1 MSDQEVQNEAQT
13 QIQPQENQKRLVHLS
28 SLVNHM
34 IEQGKDDPGDLVEFS
49 VHGKLLTYTRKSL
62 NLFDAE
68 NKIRLWAI
76 WMIEWIWF
84 DRFIIT
90 VILLNS
96 ILLATQDY
104 SWRENNS
111 EAPSNWTDS
120 LEYLFTAIFIIEFL
134 LKIIAMGFLLDKQT
148 YLRDGWNFIDFIVVI
163 TGIISLFISAR
174 VSAIRIIRIMRPL
187 RSINSLKE
195 MKVLIISLL
204 DSLPAL
210 GNVVIFLLFIIILF
224 GILGLQIF
232 MGALE
237 NRCRETEYPIGN
249 VWKASNYSK
258 LCQDSSNCPEG
269 TYCGNPN
276 TYNLPQ
282 QELDDENFNYGYTN
296 FNNIFLATFTIF
308 QALTT
313 EGWTKLIFMYQEAL
327 STVIVYIYFLLLI
340 FLGSFFV
347 VNIIL
352 AVINSS
358 FIEAQMRSSIKNSQ
372 ASASSQQLD
381 EHEEELEQNEEEEQ
395 QVDPIALTSNI
406 NNGDQ
411 TQNHQIEQDQQIR
424 EQIPQNKNE
433 INTIKNQDNQNNGE
447 QQQIS
452 KSNTV
457 EQVQQ
462 PRRQS
467 SKQKSLK
474 LNQSKFRQFQ
484 LVLIIIIE
492 NRYFLAFITSV
503 IILNTITLS
512 LDRYPIS
519 KTESDILDIANQVF
533 TVIFTIEMTLK
544 LIAFDTNYLKD
555 SMNIFDAVIV
565 ILSLIEWILSSA
577 GNDSSGGSF
586 SAIQAF
592 RTLRLFRLFKLARTW
607 SSFRKLL
614 TAIAATVGGI
624 AYFIILLLLFMSVAA
639 LLGMELFAY
648 KTPYRYNFNNY
659 LTSMLVVFMLLTNES
674 WNTIAYT
681 FMYDLE
687 SIYPVIY
694 FVIVIIFGNF
704 ILLKLFIAILI
715 NNFHEANVES
725 SQSIEEN
732 HNLHSSR
739 HDQSMAENQQSIKI
753 NQISP
758 EQAQQSFQVIK
769 SASNQQTNNNSA
781 TRFKN
786 LSQQFMASAIVF
798 NSTLNQSQLEG
809 VSLYIFPPQNKIR
822 IKISKFINHKYFE
835 FFILIIIIISSILL
849 ALDDPLSSSNST
861 TLNVIDEIIT
871 ALFICEALLKI
882 ISKGFIINGPDSYI
896 RSPGNILDLIV
907 IIFSSLA
914 FDQNQAQTFSK
925 IKILRVI
932 RVLRPLRLI
941 VRNEDLKM
949 SINALFNSL
958 SQMMNIALVCLIFFL
973 LFGIFG
979 VTQFKGAYYYC
990 DIQEVDDKLECF
1002 DKGGSWSN
1010 KNFNFDNV
1018 LNAMITLFVIS
1029 TTEGWINLMSD
1040 GIDSRGI
1047 NLNPKENYAY
1057 GWAFYF
1063 VFFIIVGSFF
1073 IINLFAGVIVEAFQS
1088 EKDRLSQ
1095 MRDLSKQ
1102 ELEWYEIQQK
1112 IYQSTPIEKF
1122 KISKHKFIRQL
1133 NEIISSNKFEI
1144 FILVVIILNT
1154 CVMMIQYLRS
1164 PQELTDAIQIL
1175 NWIFLA
1181 VFSIEAILKLIVYR
1195 KFYFTSGWNVF
1206 DFTVVLLTILGVILE
1221 QSNVLNNVGTATSI
1235 LRTFRIFRVLRL
1247 IKSAKNLR
1255 IIFGTFLVTL
1265 PGLVSVGG
1273 LLGIMLFIF
1282 AVVFMNLFPYV
1293 KRGEGVTEN
1302 SNFSSF
1308 GVSLF
1313 TLFKCSTGEDW
1324 NLVMMDTARTA
1335 QPNDICFDFNDY
1347 ANYAEYGFMGCGN
1360 VGGILLMIIFMIIVS
1375 LIMLNLFVA
1384 IIIEGFQKT
1393 SKEENAPIKKSDV
1406 ENFQQQWKDYDK
1418 NATGFMQ
1425 CKYFTQFMIG
1435 LPQPLGWSKLKYS
1448 AAQQRIRMAQ
1458 LNLPVY
1464 NLNGKNMY
1472 FYYQALI
1479 CAAQDFLE
1487 SSGFVSNFEISKDII
1502 KLKLQPLMEKAFSQ
1516 VSNLETEFDSGQ
1528 YMAAV
1533 LIQQNARRSFQRLKK
1548 SKSSVVVAQYTNDD
1562 EVQQFVA

>member
-1 MSDQEVQNEAQT
+1 MSDQEVQNEAAT
-13 QIQPQENQKRLVHLS
+13 QSQPQQNQKRLIHLS
-28 SLVNHM
+28 SLVNHV
-34 IEQGKDDPGDLVEFS
+34 IGQSKDDPGDLVEFS
-49 VHGKLLTYTRKSL
+49 VHGKLLSYTRKSL

-90 VILLNS
+90 VIFLNS

-104 SWRENNS
+104 SWRETDS
-111 EAPSNWTDS
+111 EAPNSWTDS
-120 LEYLFTAIFIIEFL
+120 FEYIFTAIFIIEFL
-134 LKIIAMGFLLDKQT
+134 LKMIAMGFLLDKQT

-187 RSINSLKE
+187 RSINSLKQ
-195 MKVLIISLL
+195 MKVLIITLL

-237 NRCRETEYPIGN
+237 NRCRMTEHPVGN
-249 VWKASNYSK
+249 EWVASNYTK
-258 LCQDSSNCPEG
+258 LCQDSSNCPDG

-282 QELDDENFNYGYTN
+282 QESDDETFNYGYTN
-296 FNNIFLATFTIF
+296 FNNIISATFTIF

-313 EGWTKLIFMYQEAL
+313 EGWTKLIFIYQEAL
-327 STVIVYIYFLLLI
+327 STAIVYIYFLLLI

-347 VNIIL
+347 VNLIL
-352 AVINSS
+352 AVINDS
-358 FIEAQMRSSIKNSQ
+358 FMAAQMRSSIKNSQ
-372 ASASSQQLD
+372 ASASSQQQED
-381 EHEEELEQNEEEEQ
+381 NEEEELEQNAEEGEGEQ
-395 QVDPIALTSNI
+395 QQDPIALTGNI
-406 NNGDQ
+406 VNGNQ
-411 TQNHQIEQDQQIR
+411 TQNQQQEHEQQIN
-424 EQIPQNKNE
+424 EEIPQNLNE
-433 INTIKNQDNQNNGE
+433 LNQIKIPDNQNNGE
-447 QQQIS
+447 QQLQQQIS
-452 KSNTV
+452 KSNTL
-457 EQVQQ
+457 EQIQQ
-462 PRRQS
+462 SRRQS
-467 SKQKSLK
+467 KKRSFKLK
-474 LNQSKFRQFQ
+474 QSKFRQFQ
-484 LVLIIIIE
+484 LILIVIIE
-492 NRYFLAFITSV
+492 NKYFLAFITSI

-512 LDRYPIS
+512 LDRYPIT

-565 ILSLIEWILSSA
+565 ILSLIEWILSS
-577 GNDSSGGSF
+577 F

-614 TAIAATVGGI
+614 SAIAATVGGI

-659 LTSMLVVFMLLTNES
+659 LSSMLVVFMLLTNES

-694 FVIVIIFGNF
+694 FVVVIIFGNF

-715 NNFHEANVES
+715 NNFHEANVEQ

-732 HNLHSSR
+732 NNLQSSR
-739 HDQSMAENQQSIKI
+739 HDQSMAENHQSIKV
-753 NQISP
+753 NQVSP
-758 EQAQQSFQVIK
+758 EQVQQSFQVIK

-786 LSQQFMASAIVF
+786 ISSQFMASAIVF
-798 NSTLNQSQLEG
+798 NSTINQSQLEG
-809 VSLYIFPPQNKIR
+809 VSLFIFPPQNKIR
-822 IKISKFINHKYFE
+822 IRVSKLINHKYFE
-835 FFILIIIIISSILL
+835 FFILTIIIISSILL
-849 ALDDPLSSSNST
+849 ALDDPLSSSNNI

-871 ALFICEALLKI
+871 ALFICEAALKI
-882 ISKGFIINGPDSYI
+882 ISKGFILNGPDSYI
-896 RSPGNILDLIV
+896 RSPGNILDLVV

-914 FDQNQAQTFSK
+914 FDESQAQTFSK

-979 VTQFKGAYYYC
+979 VTQFKGAYYHC
-990 DIQEVDDKLECF
+990 DVEDVNDKLECF

-1047 NLNPKENYAY
+1047 DLNPQENNAYA
-1057 GWAFYF
+1057 WALYF

-1112 IYQSTPIEKF
+1112 IYSSVPIEKF
-1122 KISKHKFIRQL
+1122 KISKHKTVRQL
-1133 NEIISSNKFEI
+1133 NDIISSDKFEI
-1144 FILVVIILNT
+1144 FILSVIILNT

-1181 VFSIEAILKLIVYR
+1181 IFSIEAILKLIVYR

-1221 QSNVLNNVGTATSI
+1221 QSNVLSNVGTATSI

-1293 KRGEGVTEN
+1293 KRGEGVTGN

-1384 IIIEGFQKT
+1384 IIIEGFQNT
-1393 SKEENAPIKKSDV
+1393 SKEENAPIKKLDV

-1425 CKYFTQFMIG
+1425 CKYFTQFMIA

-1472 FYYQALI
+1472 FYHQALI

-1487 SSGFVSNFEISKDII
+1487 SSGFISNFEISKDII
-1502 KLKLQPLMEKAFSQ
+1502 KMKLQPLIEKAFSP

-1533 LIQQNARRSFQRLKK
+1533 LIQQNAKRSLQKLKK

>member
-1 MSDQEVQNEAQT
+1 MVGQS
-13 QIQPQENQKRLVHLS
+13 
-28 SLVNHM
+28 
-34 IEQGKDDPGDLVEFS
+34 KDEPEDLVEFS
-49 VHGKLLTYTRKSL
+49 VHGKLLSYTRKSL

-76 WMIEWIWF
+76 WMIEWMYIQVNLIFSWF

-104 SWRENNS
+104 SWRETNS
-111 EAPSNWTDS
+111 EAPSSWTDS
-120 LEYLFTAIFIIEFL
+120 FEYIFTAIFIIEFL
-134 LKIIAMGFLLDKQT
+134 LKMIAMGFMLDKQT

-174 VSAIRIIRIMRPL
+174 VSAIRIVRIMRPL

-195 MKVLIISLL
+195 MKVLIITLL

-237 NRCRETEYPIGN
+237 NRCRETEYPDGN
-249 VWKASNYSK
+249 IWKASNYTK
-258 LCQDSSNCPEG
+258 LCQDSSNCPAG

-282 QELDDENFNYGYTN
+282 QESDDENFNYGYTN
-296 FNNIFLATFTIF
+296 FNNIISATFTIF

-313 EGWTKLIFMYQEAL
+313 EGWTVLIFIYQEAL
-327 STVIVYIYFLLLI
+327 STAIVYIYFLLLI

-347 VNIIL
+347 VNLIL
-352 AVINSS
+352 AVINDS
-358 FIEAQMRSSIKNSQ
+358 FIATQMRASLKNSQ
-372 ASASSQQLD
+372 TSASSIHQEEQD
-381 EHEEELEQNEEEEQ
+381 EEIEQNEDAEH
-395 QVDPIALTSNI
+395 QVALTGNL

-411 TQNHQIEQDQQIR
+411 TQNNQFNPEQQIR
-424 EQIPQNKNE
+424 EPIAQNINE
-433 INTIKNQDNQNNGE
+433 TNAFKNQENQNTGE
-447 QQQIS
+447 QQQQIS
-452 KSNTV
+452 KSNTI
-457 EQVQQ
+457 EQIQQ
-462 PRRQS
+462 VHRSS
-467 SKQKSLK
+467 SKQRCLK
-474 LNQSKFRQFQ
+474 IQPTKFKQFQ
-484 LVLIIIIE
+484 QFLIVIIE
-492 NRYFLAFITSV
+492 TKYFLAFITSI

-519 KTESDILDIANQVF
+519 KTESEILDVANQIF

-544 LIAFDTNYLKD
+544 LIAFDTSYLKD

-565 ILSLIEWILSSA
+565 ILSLIEWILR
-577 GNDSSGGSF
+577 SF

-614 TAIAATVGGI
+614 QAIAATVGGI

-659 LTSMLVVFMLLTNES
+659 LSSMLVVFMLLTNEA

-681 FMYDLE
+681 FMYDLG
-687 SIYPVIY
+687 SVYPVIY

-715 NNFHEANVES
+715 NNFHEANIDQ
-725 SQSIEEN
+725 SQSIEDN
-732 HNLHSSR
+732 RNLLSSR
-739 HDQSMAENQQSIKI
+739 HDQSMNDNQQTIKM
-753 NQISP
+753 NQVSP
-758 EQAQQSFQVIK
+758 EQIQQSFQVIK

-786 LSQQFMASAIVF
+786 LSQQFMASTIIL
-798 NSTLNQSQLEG
+798 NSTINQSLLEG
-809 VSLYIFPPQNKIR
+809 VSLYIFPPQSKIR
-822 IKISKFINHKYFE
+822 LQINKLINQKYFE
-835 FFILIIIIISSILL
+835 FFILTIIIISSILL
-849 ALDDPLSSSNST
+849 ALDDPLSSANNV

-896 RSPGNILDLIV
+896 RSPGNILDLVV

-914 FDQNQAQTFSK
+914 FDQSQAQTFSK

-990 DIQEVDDKLECF
+990 DISEVNDKLECF
-1002 DKGGSWSN
+1002 DQGGSWQN

-1047 NLNPKENYAY
+1047 NLNPKENNAY
-1057 GWAFYF
+1057 GWALYF

-1088 EKDRLSQ
+1088 EKERLSQ
-1095 MRDLSKQ
+1095 MKDLTKQ

-1112 IYQSTPIEKF
+1112 IYSSVPIEKF
-1122 KISKHKFIRQL
+1122 KISKHKMIRWL
-1133 NEIISSNKFEI
+1133 NEIISSNPFEI
-1144 FILVVIILNT
+1144 FILSVIILNT

-1164 PQELTDAIQIL
+1164 PQELTDAIQSL

-1181 VFSIEAILKLIVYR
+1181 IFSIEAILKLIVYR
-1195 KFYFTSGWNVF
+1195 KFYFSSGWNVF

-1221 QSNVLNNVGTATSI
+1221 QSNVLSNVGTATSI

-1255 IIFGTFLVTL
+1255 IIFGTFLITL

-1282 AVVFMNLFPYV
+1282 AIIFMNLFPYV

-1384 IIIEGFQKT
+1384 IIIEGFQNT
-1393 SKEENAPIKKSDV
+1393 SKEENAPVKKLDV
-1406 ENFQQQWKDYDK
+1406 ENFQQLWKDYDK
-1418 NATGFMQ
+1418 NATGFIQ
-1425 CKYFTQFMIG
+1425 CKYFTQFMMA

-1448 AAQQRIRMAQ
+1448 AAQQRLHMAQ

-1487 SSGFVSNFEISKDII
+1487 SSGFISNFEISKDIV
-1502 KLKLQPLMEKAFSQ
+1502 KLKLQPLMEKAFSK

-1533 LIQQNARRSFQRLKK
+1533 LIQQNTRRKFQRLKK
-1548 SKSSVVVAQYTNDD
+1548 SKSSAVIAQYTNDD

>member
-1 MSDQEVQNEAQT
+1 MSEQEVQNEAPNQD
-13 QIQPQENQKRLVHLS
+13 QPQENQKRFMNLF
-28 SLVNHM
+28 SLVNYM
-34 IEQGKDDPGDLVEFS
+34 IGKGKEDPIDLVEFS
-49 VHGKLLTYTRKSL
+49 VHGKLLAYTRKSL

-96 ILLATQDY
+96 ILLAIQDY
-104 SWRENNS
+104 SWRETNL
-111 EAPSNWTDS
+111 EAPNNWTDS
-120 LEYLFTAIFIIEFL
+120 FEYLFTAIFIIEFF
-134 LKIIAMGFLLDKQT
+134 LKVIAMGFLFDKQT

-174 VSAIRIIRIMRPL
+174 VSAIRIVRIMRPL

-195 MKVLIISLL
+195 MKVLIITLL

-237 NRCRETEYPIGN
+237 NRCRITEYPIGN
-249 VWKASNYSK
+249 IWKASNYSK

-282 QELDDENFNYGYTN
+282 QESDDENFNFGYTN
-296 FNNIFLATFTIF
+296 FNNIISATFTIF

-313 EGWTKLIFMYQEAL
+313 EGWTKLIFIYQEAL
-327 STVIVYIYFLLLI
+327 STTIVFIYFLLLI

-347 VNIIL
+347 VNLIL
-352 AVINSS
+352 AVINDS
-358 FIEAQMRSSIKNSQ
+358 FMAAQMKSIMKNSQ
-372 ASASSQQLD
+372 ISASSLQQ
-381 EHEEELEQNEEEEQ
+381 EEQNEDIEEGDQ
-395 QVDPIALTSNI
+395 QIDPIALTSNI
-406 NNGDQ
+406 HNEDQ
-411 TQNHQIEQDQQIR
+411 TQNHQFEHDQQIN
-424 EQIPQNKNE
+424 EPIQQNINE
-433 INTIKNQDNQNNGE
+433 TNAIKSQDILNNGGLK
-447 QQQIS
+447 QIS
-452 KSNTV
+452 KSNSV
-457 EQVQQ
+457 EQVNQPLRQQ
-462 PRRQS
+462 
-467 SKQKSLK
+467 SKQRFQKQK
-474 LNQSKFRQFQ
+474 QTKFKEFQ
-484 LVLIIIIE
+484 LILIVIIE
-492 NRYFLAFITSV
+492 NKYFLSFITCI

-519 KTESDILDIANQVF
+519 KTEYEILDIANQIF
-533 TVIFTIEMTLK
+533 TVIFTIEMLLK
-544 LIAFDTNYLKD
+544 LIAFDINYLKD

-614 TAIAATVGGI
+614 TAIAATIGGI

-694 FVIVIIFGNF
+694 FVVVIIFGNF

-715 NNFHEANVES
+715 NNFHEANIDS
-725 SQSIEEN
+725 SQYLEEN
-732 HNLHSSR
+732 RNQQSSKHEQSIGDNL
-739 HDQSMAENQQSIKI
+739 QSIKI
-753 NQISP
+753 NQVSP
-758 EQAQQSFQVIK
+758 EQIQQSFQIIK
-769 SASNQQTNNNSA
+769 SSANQQTNNNTSS
-781 TRFKN
+781 RFKN
-786 LSQQFMASAIVF
+786 LSLQFMTTPTVL
-798 NSTLNQSQLEG
+798 NSTLNQSVLEG
-809 VSLYIFPPQNKIR
+809 VSLYIFPPQSKIR
-822 IKISKFINHKYFE
+822 LKVSKLINHKYFE
-835 FFILIIIIISSILL
+835 LFILIIIIISSILL
-849 ALDDPLSSSNST
+849 ALDDPLSSSNSVA
-861 TLNVIDEIIT
+861 LNVVDEIIT
-871 ALFICEALLKI
+871 VLFICEALLKI
-882 ISKGFIINGPDSYI
+882 IHKGFIINGPDSYL

-907 IIFSSLA
+907 IVFSSLA
-914 FDQNQAQTFSK
+914 FDENQAQTFSK

-979 VTQFKGAYYYC
+979 VTQFKGSYYYC
-990 DIQEVDDKLECF
+990 DIYEVNDKLECL
-1002 DKGGSWSN
+1002 DNGGSWTN
-1010 KNFNFDNV
+1010 KKFNFDNV

-1047 NLNPKENYAY
+1047 DLNPKENNAY
-1057 GWAFYF
+1057 GWACYF
-1063 VFFIIVGSFF
+1063 VIFIIVGSFF

-1095 MRDLSKQ
+1095 MREISKQ
-1102 ELEWYEIQQK
+1102 ELEWYEIQKK
-1112 IYQSTPIEKF
+1112 IYSSNPIEKF
-1122 KISKHKFIRQL
+1122 KISKNKLIKKL
-1133 NEIISSNKFEI
+1133 NEFISSDKFEI
-1144 FILVVIILNT
+1144 FILSVIILNT
-1154 CVMMIQYLRS
+1154 CVMTIQYLRS
-1164 PQELTDAIQIL
+1164 PKELTDAIQIL

-1181 VFSIEAILKLIVYR
+1181 IFSIEAILKLIVYKR
-1195 KFYFTSGWNVF
+1195 FYFTFGWNVF
-1206 DFTVVLLTILGVILE
+1206 DFTVVLLTLLGVILE
-1221 QSNVLNNVGTATSI
+1221 QSDVLSNVGTATSI

-1282 AVVFMNLFPYV
+1282 AVIFMNLFPYV
-1293 KRGEGVTEN
+1293 KRGEGVTDN

-1324 NLVMMDTARTA
+1324 NLVMMDIARSS
-1335 QPNDICFDFNDY
+1335 QPNDICLDFNDY
-1347 ANYAEYGFMGCGN
+1347 VNYTEYGFMDCGN
-1360 VGGILLMIIFMIIVS
+1360 FAGILLMIIFMIIVS

-1384 IIIEGFQKT
+1384 IIIEGFQNT
-1393 SKEENAPIKKSDV
+1393 SKEENASIKKLDV
-1406 ENFQQQWKDYDK
+1406 ENFQQLWKDYDK
-1418 NATGFMQ
+1418 DATGFIQ
-1425 CKYFTQFMIG
+1425 CKYFTQFMIS
-1435 LPQPLGWSKLKYS
+1435 LPQPLGWLKLKYS
-1448 AAQQRIRMAQ
+1448 PAQQRIRMAQ

-1464 NLNGKNMY
+1464 NLNGKNMFY
-1472 FYYQALI
+1472 YYQALI
-1479 CAAQDFLE
+1479 CVAQDYLE
-1487 SSGFVSNFEISKDII
+1487 SSGFISNFDISKDIV
-1502 KLKLQPLMEKAFSQ
+1502 KLKLQPLIEKAFSQ
-1516 VSNLETEFDSGQ
+1516 VSNLETEFDSSQ
-1528 YMAAV
+1528 FMAAV
-1533 LIQQNARRSFQRLKK
+1533 LIQQNAKRCFKKLKK
-1548 SKSSVVVAQYTNDD
+1548 LKSSLVVAQYTNDD
-1562 EVQQFVA
+1562 EVQQFVS

>member
-1 MSDQEVQNEAQT
+1 MSDQEVQNGVPT
-13 QIQPQENQKRLVHLS
+13 QIQPQENQRRLMHLS
-28 SLVNHM
+28 SLVNQL
-34 IEQGKDDPGDLVEFS
+34 IGQGKDDPEDLVEFS
-49 VHGKLLTYTRKSL
+49 VHGKLLAYTRRSL
-62 NLFDAE
+62 NLFEAE

-104 SWRENNS
+104 SWRETNQ
-111 EAPSNWTDS
+111 EAPSTWTDS
-120 LEYLFTAIFIIEFL
+120 FEYLFTAIFIIEFL
-134 LKIIAMGFLLDKQT
+134 LKMIAMGFILDKQT

-163 TGIISLFISAR
+163 TGIISLFISTR
-174 VSAIRIIRIMRPL
+174 VSAIRIVRIMRPL

-195 MKVLIISLL
+195 MKVLIITLL

-210 GNVVIFLLFIIILF
+210 VNVVIFLLFIIILF

-237 NRCRETEYPIGN
+237 NRCRMTEYPVGD
-249 VWKASNYSK
+249 VWKVSNYTK

-282 QELDDENFNYGYTN
+282 QESDDKTFNYGYTN
-296 FNNIFLATFTIF
+296 FNNIFSATFTIF

-313 EGWTKLIFMYQEAL
+313 EGWTKLIFIYQEAL

-347 VNIIL
+347 VNLIL
-352 AVINSS
+352 AVINDS
-358 FIEAQMRSSIKNSQ
+358 FTAAQIRASIKNSQ
-372 ASASSQQLD
+372 AFATSFPQEEQD
-381 EHEEELEQNEEEEQ
+381 EEIEQNEEGEQ
-395 QVDPIALTSNI
+395 QVALTNNI
-406 NNGDQ
+406 NNEDQ
-411 TQNHQIEQDQQIR
+411 TQNNQLDHEQQLRKPIT
-424 EQIPQNKNE
+424 QN
-433 INTIKNQDNQNNGE
+433 INDTNALKNQENQNNGE

-452 KSNTV
+452 KSNTIK
-457 EQVQQ
+457 QIQQ
-462 PRRQS
+462 SARSQK
-467 SKQKSLK
+467 KQRSLK
-474 LNQSKFRQFQ
+474 LKQSKFKQFQ
-484 LVLIIIIE
+484 LLLIVIIE
-492 NRYFLAFITSV
+492 TKYFLAFITSI

-519 KTESDILDIANQVF
+519 KTESDILDIANQIF
-533 TVIFTIEMTLK
+533 TVIFTIEMILK
-544 LIAFDTNYLKD
+544 LLAFDTNYLKD
-555 SMNIFDAVIV
+555 SMNIFDAIIV

-607 SSFRKLL
+607 ISFRKLL
-614 TAIAATVGGI
+614 SAIAATVGGI

-715 NNFHEANVES
+715 NNFHEANIDQN
-725 SQSIEEN
+725 QSIEDN
-732 HNLHSSR
+732 RNLFSSR
-739 HDQSMAENQQSIKI
+739 HDQSMTENHQSIKI
-753 NQISP
+753 NQVSP
-758 EQAQQSFQVIK
+758 EQIQQSFQVIK
-769 SASNQQTNNNSA
+769 SASNQQTNYNSSM
-781 TRFKN
+781 RFKN
-786 LSQQFMASAIVF
+786 LSQQFMASTIIL
-798 NSTLNQSQLEG
+798 NNTMNQSLLEG

-822 IKISKFINHKYFE
+822 LKINKLINQKYFE
-835 FFILIIIIISSILL
+835 FFILTIIIISSILL
-849 ALDDPLSSSNST
+849 ALDDPLSSSNNI

-871 ALFICEALLKI
+871 ALFIFEALLKI
-882 ISKGFIINGPDSYI
+882 ISKGFIINGPDSYL
-896 RSPGNILDLIV
+896 RSPGNILDLVV

-914 FDQNQAQTFSK
+914 FDQSQAQTFSK

-990 DIQEVDDKLECF
+990 DIQDVNDKWECF

-1047 NLNPKENYAY
+1047 NLNPKENNAY

-1088 EKDRLSQ
+1088 EKDRLSY
-1095 MRDLSKQ
+1095 MKDLTKQ
-1102 ELEWYEIQQK
+1102 ELEWYEIQQN
-1112 IYQSTPIEKF
+1112 IYSSVPIEKF
-1122 KISKHKFIRQL
+1122 KISKQKIIRWL
-1133 NEIISSNKFEI
+1133 NEIISSNNFEM
-1144 FILVVIILNT
+1144 FILSIIILNT

-1175 NWIFLA
+1175 NWIFLSI
-1181 VFSIEAILKLIVYR
+1181 FSIEAILKLIVYR

-1293 KRGEGVTEN
+1293 KRGEGITEN

-1347 ANYAEYGFMGCGN
+1347 TNYAEYGFMGCGN

-1384 IIIEGFQKT
+1384 IIIEGFQNI
-1393 SKEENAPIKKSDV
+1393 SKEENAPIKKLDI
-1406 ENFQQQWKDYDK
+1406 ENFQQLWKDYDK
-1418 NATGFMQ
+1418 DATGFMQ
-1425 CKYFTQFMIG
+1425 CKYFTQFMIA

-1448 AAQQRIRMAQ
+1448 ATQQRIRVAQ

-1472 FYYQALI
+1472 FYHQALI
-1479 CAAQDFLE
+1479 CLAQDFLE
-1487 SSGFVSNFEISKDII
+1487 SSGFITNFEISKDIV
-1502 KLKLQPLMEKAFSQ
+1502 KLKLQPLIEKAFSP
-1516 VSNLETEFDSGQ
+1516 VSNLQTEFDSGQ

-1533 LIQQNARRSFQRLKK
+1533 LIQQNGKRKLQKLKK
-1548 SKSSVVVAQYTNDD
+1548 SKSSLIQAQYTNDD
-1562 EVQQFVA
+1562 EVQQFVS